1 MQHSPSI
8 SIQQN
13 QPKLLDRVRDALR
26 MKHYSLRTEASYI
39 NWIKQFIFF
48 HDKKHPI
55 DLGEAEINHFLTHL
69 AVQKKVSASTQ
80 NQALCAIVF
89 LYKNVLRK
97 ELGDFGPLIWAKKS
111 KRLPVVL
118 SNEEVSAV
126 FNQLHGI
133 HWIMGMLLYG
143 SGLRLNECL
152 QLRVKDIDFHYNQI
166 FVRDAKGD
174 KDRVT
179 MLPEKVKEKLKDHLK
194 RVKKLH
200 EKDLE
205 TGYDIR
211 TVQLKSLLNR
221 VHG

>member
-55 DLGEAEINHFLTHL
+55 DLVEAEINYFLTHL

-80 NQALCAIVF
+80 NQALCA
-89 LYKNVLRK
+89 
-97 ELGDFGPLIWAKKS
+97 
-111 KRLPVVL
+111 
-118 SNEEVSAV
+118 
-126 FNQLHGI
+126 
-133 HWIMGMLLYG
+133 
-143 SGLRLNECL
+143 
-152 QLRVKDIDFHYNQI
+152 IDFHYNQI